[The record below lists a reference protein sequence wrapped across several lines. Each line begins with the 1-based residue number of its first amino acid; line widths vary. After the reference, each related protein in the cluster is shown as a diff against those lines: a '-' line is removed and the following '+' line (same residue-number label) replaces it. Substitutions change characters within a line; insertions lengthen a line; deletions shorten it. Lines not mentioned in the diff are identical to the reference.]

1 MADETQPI
9 GAAPPK
15 RQRPFLSLRAKVLF
29 GITVLFSVIFVI
41 AFAWF
46 SRLAQN
52 IALQRLIEDIEGT
65 LSGATAGVDAETLVS
80 LANDAHR
87 IAGEIAEEEGIDL
100 QTASKEEVR
109 AVYLSAAEELQ
120 DDPRYEA
127 LLDFEQE
134 VQDIEPR
141 AWPYIYVPGPG
152 PDNAYVAIADLWI
165 RYDPDRAFEFLWY
178 TYSTKG
184 FLIEAFDPD
193 LAAYP
198 EGYVPNDDNLP
209 QNNLADVWGRLW
221 SRIQPEEGE
230 EIEPIW
236 DEVGYTDEWGTWIS
250 AYAPIRDEN
259 GESVGAMGIDFRAEY
274 VRQVTGEIQQQVLLV
289 FGVGYAVFLIAAI
302 FMAAAFTGP
311 ISSLASS
318 AERIGE
324 GDYDQDIADMS
335 VGPYRD
341 ELTVLA
347 NVFEIMIDKVHRRE
361 QNLRRQV
368 EELRIQIDEKKRGEQ
383 VAEIVETEFFR
394 DLRDKA
400 RVMRARGKRTDREDE

>member
-1 MADETQPI
+1 MAEETQPI
-9 GAAPPK
+9 KTK
-15 RQRPFLSLRAKVLF
+15 RQRTFVSLRAKVLF
-29 GITVLFSVIFVI
+29 GLTLLFSLLFVI
-41 AFAWF
+41 AFVWF
-46 SRLAQN
+46 SRLAQD
-52 IALQRLIEDIEGT
+52 IALRRLTEDIGDT
-65 LSGATAGVDAETLVS
+65 LLGATERVDAEAVAS
-80 LANDAHR
+80 LANEAHR
-87 IAGEIAEEEGIDL
+87 IAGGIAEEEGIDL
-100 QTASKEEVR
+100 QTGSKEEVR
-109 AVYLSAAEELQ
+109 GVYLQAAEELQ

-184 FLIEAFDPD
+184 YLIEAFDPD
-193 LAAYP
+193 SNAYP
-198 EGYVPNDDNLP
+198 EGYVPHDENFP
-209 QNNLADVWGRLW
+209 QNSLADIWGRIR
-221 SRIQPEEGE
+221 SRIQPEEGQE
-230 EIEPIW
+230 PEPIW
-236 DEVGYTDEWGTWIS
+236 DQAGYHDEWGDWIS
-250 AYAPIRDEN
+250 AYAPIEDEN

-289 FGVGYAVFLIAAI
+289 FGVAYVVLLVAA
-302 FMAAAFTGP
+302 FAMASAFTGP

-335 VGPYRD
+335 VGAGRD

-347 NVFEIMIDKVHRRE
+347 DVFEIMIDKVHKRE

-400 RVMRARGKRTDREDE
+400 QVMRARGKRTDREDE

>member
-1 MADETQPI
+1 MAEETQPI
-9 GAAPPK
+9 TTK
-15 RQRPFLSLRAKVLF
+15 RQRTFVSLRAKVLF
-29 GITVLFSVIFVI
+29 GLTFLFSLLFVV
-41 AFAWF
+41 AFVWF
-46 SRLAQN
+46 SRLAQD

-65 LSGATAGVDAETLVS
+65 LLGATERVDAETVVS
-80 LANDAHR
+80 LTNDAHR
-87 IAGEIAEEEGIDL
+87 IAEEIAEEEGIDL
-100 QTASKEEVR
+100 QTASREEVR
-109 AVYLSAAEELQ
+109 EVYLQAAQELQ

-152 PDNAYVAIADLWI
+152 PGNAYVAIADLWI

-184 FLIEAFDPD
+184 YLVEAFDPNPEE
-193 LAAYP
+193 YP
-198 EGYVPNDDNLP
+198 EGYVSNEDNFP
-209 QNNLADVWGRLW
+209 QNSLADIWGRLW

-236 DEVGYTDEWGTWIS
+236 DQACYDDEWGTWIS

-259 GESVGAMGIDFRAEY
+259 GESVGAMGIDFRSLD
-274 VRQVTGEIQQQVLLV
+274 VRRVTGEIQQQVLLV
-289 FGVGYAVFLIAAI
+289 FGVAYVVLLVAA
-302 FMAAAFTGP
+302 FAMASAFTGP

-335 VGPYRD
+335 VGMGRD

-347 NVFEIMIDKVHRRE
+347 DVFEIMIDKVHKRE

-400 RVMRARGKRTDREDE
+400 RTMRARGKRTDREDE